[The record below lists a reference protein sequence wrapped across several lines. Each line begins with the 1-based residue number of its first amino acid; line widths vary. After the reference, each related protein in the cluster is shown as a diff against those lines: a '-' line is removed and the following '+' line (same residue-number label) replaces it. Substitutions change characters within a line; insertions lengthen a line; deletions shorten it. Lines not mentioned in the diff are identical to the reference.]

1 MQYFLSALPPPP
13 QPPYGRLSYVFIIVG
28 TIEDCIRGVQI
39 VGVQKK
45 KDRGCLLLSIKGGG
59 EGGATFI
66 APPTNE

>member
-1 MQYFLSALPPPP
+1 MDWEMQYFLSALPPP

-45 KDRGCLLLSIKGGG
+45 RQRLP
-59 EGGATFI
+59 FVVY
-66 APPTNE
+66 

>member
-45 KDRGCLLLSIKGGG
+45 KTEAAFCCLLR
-59 EGGATFI
+59 GAGRG
-66 APPTNE
+66 ALLL

>member
-1 MQYFLSALPPPP
+1 MDWEMQYFLSALPPPP

-45 KDRGCLLLSIKGGG
+45 KDRGCLLLSIKGG
-59 EGGATFI
+59 ATFI